1 MKKFKKLLSFA
12 ASVAMLFTCVQVENA
27 IDITTNAEGI
37 EVVSVTVDADLYGDV
52 NGDGVVDDY
61 GDDRLTVISCT
72 DDGEYRQVVV
82 GILKGFD

>member
-1 MKKFKKLLSFA
+1 MYLIDNDSDRTKYTYI
-12 ASVAMLFTCVQVENA
+12 VTEYNIVEPDA
-27 IDITTNAEGI
+27 V
-37 EVVSVTVDADLYGDV
+37 EVL
-52 NGDGVVDDY
+52 DDY